1 MTNWVRLDF
10 PAAFHLGLRG
20 LADVAGWK
28 VRREAGQTLV
38 ATEEGYGRRAPDL
51 VRLNRLA
58 GANTAHDSRSYERL
72 SRWQPQ
78 DPYRQEDIVARVD
91 QLDEIRQ
98 PTSSIDQW
106 VGFRLQF
113 MTVRDAE
120 VAAFT
125 EQLFASVAA
134 QLPHASL
141 WEVEFR
147 PQLRWRVAAVRLLF
161 GAREHPDVLARIHES
176 GERIPT
182 PMSLL
187 QSLGYGLDSFFEP
200 ALMPTSPW
208 VLGMNGIRVGGHA
221 VILFGDAVP
230 GFTGKQADDLM
241 DLLRGRAPLATPT
254 RRPSIEPS
262 SAEEWLRWWV
272 DRINDLLGLILDPSN
287 YQDQR
292 GFYDPGRHLGVLASI
307 EELFSS
313 VQNSRRRSETTPPNS
328 SPFRGH

>member
-1 MTNWVRLDF
+1 MT
-10 PAAFHLGLRG
+10 
-20 LADVAGWK
+20 
-28 VRREAGQTLV
+28 
-38 ATEEGYGRRAPDL
+38 RAPTSVCLDGSL
-51 VRLNRLA
+51 RIH
-58 GANTAHDSRSYERL
+58 TAKKTLSPELISSMRYDSRRHRS
-72 SRWQPQ
+72 
-78 DPYRQEDIVARVD
+78 
-91 QLDEIRQ
+91 
-98 PTSSIDQW
+98 TSGS
-106 VGFRLQF
+106 
-113 MTVRDAE
+113 A
-120 VAAFT
+120 
-125 EQLFASVAA
+125 
-134 QLPHASL
+134 
-141 WEVEFR
+141 